1 MKMDLLGFVRARIGS
16 YQGPLSELAR
26 EAGVKA
32 SWLHMF
38 ARGEIPNPGVQQ
50 VQRLADVLNRTPD
63 PRSDSST
70 PAKAA

>member
-1 MKMDLLGFVRARIGS
+1 MQTDLLGFVRARIGS

-26 EAGVKA
+26 EAGVKT

-50 VQRLADVLNRTPD
+50 VQRLADVLQKA
-63 PRSDSST
+63 
-70 PAKAA
+70 PAAPSKERAA